1 LKDQA
6 HSEVEQVFYLEPT
19 DDLPMIR
26 ELLSWSKARRVVLV
40 VPPRSRELQNKVNL
54 KLLQRYSV
62 GLGKEVS
69 LVTGDHLTRE
79 LAYEVGLPTFFSV
92 ESAVRRRRW
101 NGNRDL
107 DEIPIVER
115 RLEKPPR
122 RQKSAWQLKTESPHF
137 AAKVIASTLFLCI
150 LLVLAGGLVLLLP
163 GATVSMAPVTQ
174 PIEQM
179 IEIKADPN
187 LAQIDYEA
195 KAIPAR
201 LLGVEVEGSTQ
212 IPTSAKRDAP
222 DTRARGKV
230 VFVNQLNQP
239 VTVPVGTVVSTSAG
253 TPIRF
258 TTVEQVTVPGQTGAT
273 AEASVIAT
281 DPGPSGNVPPFL
293 INVVEGPLAAQVKV
307 VNDLAMTGG
316 GVRQVGVVTQADKD
330 QARNILMQQL
340 RQEAVSK
347 LQAELGE
354 QEFIYP
360 QSVMVFPLDETY
372 DRFVGEQADVLGLKM
387 RIAARGTVIAG
398 YNANAL
404 ILDQLER
411 SIDPNYRLLPQGL
424 TFQPGELLTIGDDG
438 SVVFKMR
445 VVGNIGYRISR
456 PELIE
461 AIQGKPVDWALDY
474 LNRNYRLREPPT
486 ITVAPDWLGRV
497 PFFPF
502 RIQVQVKTE
511 TE

>member
-1 LKDQA
+1 LEDRA
-6 HSEVEQVFYLEPT
+6 RSELEQVFYLEPN

-26 ELLSWSKARRVVLV
+26 EMLSWSKARRVVLV
-40 VPPRSRELQNKVNL
+40 VPPHSRTLQSKVNL
-54 KLLQRYSV
+54 KLLHRYGV

-69 LVTGDHLTRE
+69 LVTGDPTTRE

-92 ESAVRRRRW
+92 EKATRGKW

-107 DEIPIVER
+107 EEIPVLER
-115 RLEKPPR
+115 RLEEPPR
-122 RQKSAWQLKTESPHF
+122 RQKSAWQMRTESPHF
-137 AAKVIASTLFLCI
+137 VARVIASVLFLLI
-150 LLVLAGGLVLLLP
+150 LLVLAAGVVLVLP
-163 GATVSMAPVTQ
+163 GATVTMAPVVE

-187 LAQIDYEA
+187 LSQIDYQA

-212 IPTSAKRDAP
+212 IPTSAKRDSP
-222 DTRARGKV
+222 DSRARGKV

-258 TTVEQVTVPGQTGAT
+258 TTVEQATIPGQAGAT
-273 AEASVIAT
+273 AEVSVIAT
-281 DPGPSGNVPPFL
+281 DPGPSGNVQPFL

-330 QARNILMQQL
+330 QARSILMQQL
-340 RQEAVSK
+340 RQEAISK
-347 LQAELGE
+347 LQSELGE

-360 QSVMVFPLDETY
+360 QSVMIFPLDETY

-404 ILDQLER
+404 ILDQLEQN
-411 SIDPNYRLLPQGL
+411 IDPNYRLLPQGL
-424 TFQPGELLTIGDDG
+424 TFQPGEVLSVGEDG
-438 SVVFKMR
+438 SVIFKMR
-445 VVGNIGYRISR
+445 VLGNIGYRVSK
-456 PELIE
+456 PELIQ
-461 AIQGKPVDWALDY
+461 AIQGKPVDLALDY
-474 LNRNYRLREPPT
+474 LNRNYRLLEPPT
-486 ITVAPDWLGRV
+486 ISVAPDLLGRV

-502 RIQVQVKTE
+502 RVQVQVKTE